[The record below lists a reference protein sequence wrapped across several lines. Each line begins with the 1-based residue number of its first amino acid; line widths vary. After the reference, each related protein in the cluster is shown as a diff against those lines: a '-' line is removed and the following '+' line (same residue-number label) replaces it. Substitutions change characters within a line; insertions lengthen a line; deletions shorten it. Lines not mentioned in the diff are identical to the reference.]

1 MTIFNSYVKL
11 PKGIPL
17 ISVTSSGIPMQI
29 QDTTDLGY
37 QILNHAQMG
46 QMGPR
51 KQMELVLSYAIF
63 F

>member
-1 MTIFNSYVKL
+1 
-11 PKGIPL
+11 
-17 ISVTSSGIPMQI
+17 MQI

-63 F
+63 FLKQLDTISNMV